1 VVGGNGQASR
11 YSDLLAWQK
20 AIELVEHVYRI
31 SREWPKDEQYGLTNQ
46 VRRAA
51 VSVPANIAE
60 GQGRSGPR
68 ELAHHLSIALGSLA
82 EMETLLLIAQ
92 RLDYIDVTTSEAALS
107 RAAETGRL
115 IGGLLRSLRA
125 T

>member
-1 VVGGNGQASR
+1 M
-11 YSDLLAWQK
+11 
-20 AIELVEHVYRI
+20 ELVEHVYLI
-31 SREWPKDEQYGLTNQ
+31 SKEWPKDEQYGLTNQ

-68 ELAHHLSIALGSLA
+68 ELAHHLFIALGSLA
-82 EMETLLLIAQ
+82 ELETLLLIAQ
-92 RLDYIDVTTSEAALS
+92 RLHYIDVTTGEGSLI

-125 T
+125 TKP